1 MSTLV
6 IDIPDEL
13 AHRLKPY
20 SSYLSTIL
28 EIGLDQFDP
37 GESLTAAPDFSA
49 ELDSV
54 IDFLQSSPSPEA
66 VVGLRAS
73 KALQARVS
81 ELLEK
86 NRNEGLNATE
96 AAWWEKF
103 EYVEH
108 LIRLAKAKA
117 LAKVRP

>member
-6 IDIPDEL
+6 IDIPDDL

-20 SSYLSTIL
+20 HNHLSAIL

-37 GESLTAAPDFSA
+37 GEMLPAEADFSA
-49 ELDSV
+49 ELDGI
-54 IDFLQSSPSPEA
+54 IDFLRSAPSPEA
-66 VVGLRAS
+66 VIGLRAS
-73 KALQARVS
+73 KAFQVRIS

-86 NRNEGLNATE
+86 NRNEGLTAAE

-117 LAKVRP
+117 LAQVRP